1 MKGMTV
7 EIIKKKKV
15 PRELKTPDK
24 AMVVGISGSPAF
36 WKAVD
41 KYAKKTGTT
50 RSAAV
55 VLAVCGCLGLK
66 HEKVAN
72 KSPGRR
78 KKTVRKAVKK

>member
-1 MKGMTV
+1 M
-7 EIIKKKKV
+7 EIVKKKKV
-15 PRELKTPDK
+15 SRELKTPDK

-78 KKTVRKAVKK
+78 KKTVRKVVKK

>member
-1 MKGMTV
+1 M
-7 EIIKKKKV
+7 EIVKKKKV

-36 WKAVD
+36 WKEID
-41 KYAKKTGTT
+41 NYAKKTGTT

-55 VLAVCGCLGLK
+55 VRAVAEHLGLK

-72 KSPGRR
+72 QAPGRR
-78 KKTVRKAVKK
+78 KKAVRKVVKK

>member
-1 MKGMTV
+1 M
-7 EIIKKKKV
+7 EIVKKKKV
-15 PRELKTPDK
+15 ARKLKTPDK

-72 KSPGRR
+72 K
-78 KKTVRKAVKK
+78 